1 MSKYSC
7 KLRLSNAAVLLKI
20 YTKGNQLV
28 VFLAIFSGKI
38 YSPRFNMVDRFN
50 KSNGLLLNRFGDNLV
65 PRVSVICL
73 AC

>member
-1 MSKYSC
+1 MKCQS

-20 YTKGNQLV
+20 YTKGNQLF

-38 YSPRFNMVDRFN
+38 YSPRFNVVDRFN

-65 PRVSVICL
+65 PRVPLIYL